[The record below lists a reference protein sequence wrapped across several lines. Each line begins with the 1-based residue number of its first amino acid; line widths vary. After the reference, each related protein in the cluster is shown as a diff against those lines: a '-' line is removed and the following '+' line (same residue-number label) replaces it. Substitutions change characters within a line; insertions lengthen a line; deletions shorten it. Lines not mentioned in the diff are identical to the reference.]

1 MPNFADRNS
10 KAAITLMFTSLTD
23 FSWEHFIEHC
33 FFRHLDYY
41 YLWFSVTNWTK
52 GNKTETCSWPVFSFE
67 NCCILTLIEEPIYLR
82 LKEPECEKFSFLS
95 EQIHNNFSSLQRI
108 QSSMNNRKPSGK
120 TVFSTGKSNFCTKA
134 KKYDQQNYSMYIII
148 GFFMSPPALS
158 VNPCPCVSA
167 RVFENWFSSVS
178 SP

>member
-33 FFRHLDYY
+33 FIRHLLDYY
-41 YLWFSVTNWTK
+41 YLWFSVTNWTR

-95 EQIHNNFSSLQRI
+95 DKFTTTSVLYKEFSPVWTIGSHQVKPCFLRGKVTSALRRRNMTSRI
-108 QSSMNNRKPSGK
+108 IQ
-120 TVFSTGKSNFCTKA
+120 CT
-134 KKYDQQNYSMYIII
+134 
-148 GFFMSPPALS
+148 L
-158 VNPCPCVSA
+158 
-167 RVFENWFSSVS
+167 
-178 SP
+178 